1 MSLISCIICP
11 LYYRYLLDFIR
22 GLKSS
27 YLIITNPIQQLSQ
40 NLLADRSFNLKLG
53 LKSMIEKSIR
63 ESNRN
68 EINSLKAKNKQF
80 SHSDTNKYNILK
92 YL

>member
-27 YLIITNPIQQLSQ
+27 YLIITNPIRKLSQ
-40 NLLADRSFNLKLG
+40 NLLADP
-53 LKSMIEKSIR
+53 SIL
-63 ESNRN
+63 S
-68 EINSLKAKNKQF
+68 
-80 SHSDTNKYNILK
+80 
-92 YL
+92 